1 MSSLTDRGRPA
12 SGTNAAARAA
22 RRARLSPLL
31 SWLAAAIGVGFATLF
46 VAQAG
51 LFATLMPREKALP
64 VILDKPEQITS
75 RDAILTGFDRE
86 KQPYELK
93 AARGIQDKDRPELV
107 HLETLTGKF
116 LKATGEAY
124 TLEAKAGHYDSDR
137 RELDLEGDVSISQ
150 LGRFT
155 ARMAKAHV
163 VVAEKKLTSD
173 TPVTV
178 EFANGTIEAQ
188 GLQITDDGR
197 NILFLNGVKT
207 RYNQAAKG
215 DDTP

>member
-1 MSSLTDRGRPA
+1 MSSLTDQGRPA
-12 SGTNAAARAA
+12 SGNRAAARAV
-22 RRARLSPLL
+22 RRARLSPVL
-31 SWLAAAIGVGFATLF
+31 SWLAAAIGVAFATLF

-51 LFATLMPREKALP
+51 LFAMLMPQEKAPP
-64 VILDKPEQITS
+64 VILDRPEQITS
-75 RDAILTGFDRE
+75 RDSILTGFDRE

-116 LKATGEAY
+116 LKTTGQAY
-124 TLEAKAGHYDSDR
+124 TLAAKAGHYDSDR
-137 RELDLEGDVSISQ
+137 RELDLEGDVTIRET
-150 LGRFT
+150 GRFT

-163 VVAEKKLTSD
+163 VVEEKKLTSD

-178 EFANGTIEAQ
+178 EFAGGTIEAQ

-197 NILFLNGVKT
+197 NIVFLNGVKT
-207 RYNQAAKG
+207 RYTQRAKG
-215 DDTP
+215 EDTP